1 MNSTAQERSSGQAS
15 SRKVPV
21 YQVLAED
28 LKHLGVRAAFGLMS
42 DDTALFA
49 TALDTLGVRFYGA
62 RHENTAMAMADGYAY
77 ASGQLGVAVV
87 GRGPALANGVHGAV
101 YASRTGSPVLLIYGE
116 APTGHRS
123 NALGPD
129 YKAFDGVGVLRAA
142 GLRTFSATSPHSAR
156 MVLADAVTAAT
167 AGVAVSLHLPTNVQL
182 AEIELPT
189 GPLQVRHLGHKPAPA
204 TAQSIEAAA
213 AVLAK
218 ASRPLILAGLGAYRA
233 GARKMIETLAERIGA
248 LLLTTARGKDLFRG
262 NPYSLGIIGSFS
274 HSIARRMAEQAD
286 CVLVFGAGL
295 NFLTTSFGTS
305 LPQVPL
311 IQVDAVRTNIG
322 RWLNADV
329 ALVGDALLVAEQL
342 VAALPERPP
351 GAKPFHD
358 QPTRQLISAFDPARD
373 FQAANTARTLDPRS
387 LAIALERLLP
397 QDRNIVVDAGNF
409 LGVVPYLS
417 VPDPGCF
424 KMIGE
429 FASIGLGTGAA
440 LGVAKARPEKTTVLV
455 IGDGGFL
462 MTLGELETVVRE
474 DLPMV
479 IVVMN
484 DCAYGAELHFLR
496 LRQQPVG
503 KSVFPDVDFA
513 PIAEGFGFEAATIR
527 TLEDLHRVAPKLRKP
542 EGPLLLDCKINADVA
557 APFMSE
563 FAHFE
568 ARH

>member
-1 MNSTAQERSSGQAS
+1 MNSTAQERSSGQTS

-49 TALDTLGVRFYGA
+49 TALDALGVRFYGA

-77 ASGQLGVAVV
+77 ACGQLGVAVV

-142 GLRTFSATSPHSAR
+142 GLRTFSATSPQSAR

-167 AGVAVSLHLPTNVQL
+167 AGAAVSLHLPTNVQL

-189 GPLQVRHLGHKPAPA
+189 EPLQVRQLGHKPAPA

-233 GARKMIETLAERIGA
+233 GARKTIETLAERVGA

-358 QPTRQLISAFDPARD
+358 QATRKLISAFDPARD

-429 FASIGLGTGAA
+429 FASIGLGFGAA
-440 LGVAKARPEKTTVLV
+440 LGVAKARPQKTTVLV

-479 IVVMN
+479 IVLMN

-527 TLEDLHRVAPKLRKP
+527 TLEDLHRVAPKLREP

-568 ARH
+568 GRH